1 MESLC
6 GKEEGMGGQQVRLVL
21 RKGSE
26 NKKPSVSVSAFVDLI
41 PIGHDMRVRQAVLP
55 QYIIGPVR

>member
-1 MESLC
+1 
-6 GKEEGMGGQQVRLVL
+6 MGGQQVRLVL